1 MKKSSIFFVL
11 CIALFSFLFSSC
23 DGKTGDILEGK
34 WISDWGISSSTG
46 DEPPVQTY
54 VFDGKGN
61 CTFTSV
67 QEQYDIFH
75 TSKGT
80 YKLVDGKYV
89 HTYLS
94 VTNNEGVTR
103 DVEEVMELVTIS
115 KPYYLIG
122 DNLYD
127 GNGNILRQV
136 RYYKQ

>member
-1 MKKSSIFFVL
+1 M
-11 CIALFSFLFSSC
+11 
-23 DGKTGDILEGK
+23 EGTWK
-34 WISDWGISSSTG
+34 SDWGINSSTG
-46 DEPPVQTY
+46 ADEMPEQTY

-67 QEQYDIFH
+67 QEQYEIFH

-89 HTYLS
+89 HIYLS

-127 GNGNILRQV
+127 SNGNILRQV
-136 RYYKQ
+136 RFYKQ